1 MARECEIA
9 GHSYVFDVDY
19 GEELTASRIVVRC
32 ADGGT
37 EGLFLVHQDGSLEP
51 ADDLPGFGPNPA
63 TADGL
68 WPLPPEELIRDARRI
83 AEAKGAGTDMG

>member
-19 GEELTASRIVVRC
+19 GEELAASRIIVRS
-32 ADGGT
+32 AEGGS
-37 EGLFLVHQDGSLEP
+37 EGLFLVYQDGSLEP

-68 WPLPPEELIRDARRI
+68 WPEPPEELIEDARRI
-83 AEAKGAGTDMG
+83 ARMKGGGD

>member
-1 MARECEIA
+1 MAVEREIA

-19 GEELTASRIVVRC
+19 GEEAAAARIIVRC

-37 EGLFLVHQDGSLEP
+37 EGLFLVFADGSLEP

-63 TADGL
+63 SRSGL
-68 WPLPPEELIRDARRI
+68 WPEPPEELIADARKI
-83 AEAKGAGTDMG
+83 AELKGADG